1 LPEWNFVEMRRPD
14 PGNEK
19 AVNWV
24 AADIWREEKDA
35 LVALGARG
43 KHDVFEAVAPLAR
56 AMMDGHFE

>member
-1 LPEWNFVEMRRPD
+1 MRRPD